1 MNLQIQENQ
10 AVLSYLSRMG
20 PKELLVSP
28 VDSTLD
34 PYKELGTHPDSVER
48 IWDDLGTAL
57 SPVSRQIVCDNPALV
72 HPLTGVV
79 FALAFGTRYV
89 LRLHPEIAKQAKQDG
104 FRTIHTWSDG
114 SSTDIEV
121 DLGPGWIFGEWSPLE
136 FSWLM
141 ETYAPFQVS
150 D

>member
-1 MNLQIQENQ
+1 MNLQIQENH
-10 AVLSYLSRMG
+10 AVLSYLSRTG

-34 PYKELGTHPDSVER
+34 PYKELGSHPDSVER

-57 SPVSRQIVCDNPALV
+57 SPASRQIVCDNPALV

-89 LRLHPEIAKQAKQDG
+89 LKLHPEIAKQAKRDG

-114 SSTDIEV
+114 SSTDIEA

-136 FSWLM
+136 FTWLM